1 MAFSKAY
8 GISSLRFTRGWG
20 GRMEFG
26 KGIDKM
32 VMMTITMM
40 TMTMMIPSEESLDN
54 FLPLIFPHV

>member
-40 TMTMMIPSEESLDN
+40 TMTMMIVVVVVMMVMEDM
-54 FLPLIFPHV
+54 I